1 MKDLNN
7 IAINN
12 EYLPVDL
19 FSTLKKE
26 IENLQDKVGYQHVL
40 AGNIK
45 EAWSLEALIP
55 KLNNYVVN
63 LINKNP
69 HHLHFLQIERK
80 KFKYEKSPPLQLTSL
95 WVNFQKKH
103 EFNPVHNHSGLFSF
117 VIFVRIPYNLEKEI
131 KEGPGSLSNSN
142 FSSCLQFHT
151 TNALGRHCDE
161 IVYVDKSYEGGI
173 YFFNAETMHCVYPFF
188 TSDDCRIT
196 VSGNIG
202 WVLNGT

>member
-1 MKDLNN
+1 MKDLNH
-7 IAINN
+7 IGINH

-19 FSTLKKE
+19 FNTLKIE
-26 IENLQDKVGYQHVL
+26 IQNLRGKVGQQFRL

-45 EAWSLEALIP
+45 EEWNLEPSIP
-55 KLNNYVVN
+55 KFNNYIVN
-63 LINKNP
+63 LINKHPN
-69 HHLHFLQIERK
+69 HLRYVVTERK
-80 KFKYEKSPPLQLTSL
+80 KFIVEDRVPPLQLINF
-95 WVNFQKKH
+95 WVNLQKKH

-117 VIFVRIPYNLEKEI
+117 VIFVQIPYDLERER

-142 FSSCLQFHT
+142 FTSCLQFHT
-151 TNALGRHCDE
+151 TNTLGRHYDE

-188 TSDDCRIT
+188 TSDDYRIT

-202 WVLNGT
+202 WVY

>member
-1 MKDLNN
+1 MKNLNH
-7 IAINN
+7 IGINH

-19 FSTLKKE
+19 FNTLKIE
-26 IENLQDKVGYQHVL
+26 IQNLRGKVGQQQRL

-45 EAWSLEALIP
+45 EEWNLEPSIS
-55 KLNNYVVN
+55 KFNNYIIN
-63 LINKNP
+63 LINKHP
-69 HHLHFLQIERK
+69 DHLRYLVTERK
-80 KFKYEKSPPLQLTSL
+80 KFVNEDRVPPLQLINF
-95 WVNFQKKH
+95 WVNLQKKH

-117 VIFVRIPYNLEKEI
+117 VIFVQIPYDLERER

-142 FSSCLQFHT
+142 FTSCLQFHT
-151 TNALGRHCDE
+151 TNTLGRHYDE

-188 TSDDCRIT
+188 TSDDYRIT

-202 WVLNGT
+202 WVY

>member
-1 MKDLNN
+1 MKDLNH
-7 IAINN
+7 IGINH

-19 FSTLKKE
+19 FNALKIE
-26 IENLQDKVGYQHVL
+26 IQNLRGKVGQQYRL

-45 EAWSLEALIP
+45 EEWNLEPSIP
-55 KLNNYVVN
+55 KFNNYIVN
-63 LINKNP
+63 LINKHPN
-69 HHLHFLQIERK
+69 HLRYVVTERK
-80 KFKYEKSPPLQLTSL
+80 KFVNEDRVPPLQLVNF
-95 WVNFQKKH
+95 WVNLQKKH

-117 VIFVRIPYNLEKEI
+117 VIFVQIPYDLERER

-142 FSSCLQFHT
+142 FTSCLQFHT
-151 TNALGRHCDE
+151 TNTLGRHYDE

-188 TSDDCRIT
+188 TSDDYRIT

-202 WVLNGT
+202 WVY